1 MPAGTSGELQPL
13 RVVVV
18 DDEPPARDLLA
29 QYLEQIPGIEMVAS
43 CRDGFEAVKAIAELE
58 PDVVLLDIQ
67 MPKLSGFEVLEL
79 LEERPQIVFAT
90 AHDEFAIEAF
100 NVAAVD
106 YLLKP
111 IDPKRLTKALE
122 RARARLASR
131 EEQPIERLIEER
143 RRTGDTLPRVL
154 VRRGAEVHVLQLSDI
169 DYVEAQDDYIVFHSG
184 GTSLRKKQTLSDAER
199 QLGSA
204 FARIHRSFLL
214 NLDRLQRIEPYAK
227 DSRVAFLDDGTRLPV
242 SRSGY
247 ERLRRLL

>member
-1 MPAGTSGELQPL
+1 MMGNGGRDSGAL
-13 RVVVV
+13 RAVIV

-29 QYLEQIPGIEMVAS
+29 QYLDHIPGIEMVAS
-43 CRDGFEAVKAIAELE
+43 CRDGFEAVKAITELE

-79 LEERPQIVFAT
+79 LEERPQIIFTT

-111 IDPKRLTKALE
+111 IHVERL
-122 RARARLASR
+122 ARALDRVRERLASHQ
-131 EEQPIERLIEER
+131 EQPIEQLIEER
-143 RRTGDTLPRVL
+143 RRAGDALPRVL
-154 VRRGAEVHVLQLSDI
+154 VRRGSEVHVLQLSDI

-184 GTSLRKKQTLSDAER
+184 GSALRKKQRLAEAER
-199 QLGSA
+199 QLGAA
-204 FARIHRSFLL
+204 FVRIHRSFLL